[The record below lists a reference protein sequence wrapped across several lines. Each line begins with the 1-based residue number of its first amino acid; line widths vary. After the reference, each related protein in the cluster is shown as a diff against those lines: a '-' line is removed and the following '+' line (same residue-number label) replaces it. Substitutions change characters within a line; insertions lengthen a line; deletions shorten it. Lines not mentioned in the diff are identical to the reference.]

1 MFGHFYNQL
10 NAKISSGVTSNKL
23 FAVCYIDLDHFFEIQ
38 QDYGHEVSEIALQSI
53 HERVKSILGP
63 DDFLSQSA
71 SDQFFLFVAIENLD
85 SNLAQLCEYINIPIK
100 IFDYLISVTASI
112 GVHILKEDDKSP
124 DHVIRNAI
132 EACIQVKH
140 EGGNSLHIYDDEA
153 VLLRRKK
160 REIVDRVIGDLE
172 NNHFE
177 LYLQPKYDLRN
188 LVVIGFE
195 ALIRWID
202 PERGI
207 ISPAVLFDAIAG
219 TEAERL
225 IDEFVLEEAITIL
238 KNLQKL
244 NRTLSLSINVS
255 PAQLMSPWFASQ
267 VESYF
272 AKYPI
277 LMEHLRL
284 EILESDTF
292 KNLDLFKAHLDNLKQ
307 FGITLS
313 LDDFGT
319 GFASLTHLLMLPIN
333 EVKIDRSFITSIDT
347 NEINQMI
354 VKNVVELAEKLNI
367 STVVEGIES
376 KDELSMVQKLGVHG
390 AQGYYLARP
399 FPSSKLKSWW
409 SEQLQNSPL

>member
-10 NAKISSGVTSNKL
+10 NAKITSGVTAEKL

-38 QDYGHEVSEIALQSI
+38 QDFGCEVSEIALRSI
-53 HERVKSILGP
+53 HERVASILSP

-71 SDQFFLFVAIENLD
+71 SDQFFVFIALENLD
-85 SNLAQLCEYINIPIK
+85 SNLAQLCEFISAPIK
-100 IFDYLISVTASI
+100 ISDYLISITASI
-112 GVHILKEDDKSP
+112 GVHILKEQDKSP
-124 DHVIRNAI
+124 NHVLRNAI
-132 EACIQVKH
+132 ESCIHVKH
-140 EGGNSLHIYDDEA
+140 EGGNNLHIYDDEA

-160 REIVDRVIGDLE
+160 REIVDKVILGLE
-172 NNHFE
+172 NHQFE
-177 LYLQPKYDLRN
+177 LYLQPKYDLKN

-207 ISPAVLFDAIAG
+207 ISPAILLNAIAG

-225 IDEFVLEEAITIL
+225 IDEFVLEEALTIL
-238 KNLQKL
+238 KGLHKL

-255 PAQLMSPWFASQ
+255 PAQLMSPWFAAQ
-267 VESYF
+267 VESYYT
-272 AKYPI
+272 KYPI

-292 KNLDLFKAHLDNLKQ
+292 KNLEVFKSHLESLKQ
-307 FGITLS
+307 FGVTLS

-333 EVKIDRSFITSIDT
+333 EVKIDRSFVTSIDT

-354 VKNVVELAEKLNI
+354 VKHVVELAEKLNI
-367 STVVEGIES
+367 STVVEGIENQ
-376 KDELSMVQKLGVHG
+376 KELATVQNLGVHA
-390 AQGYYLARP
+390 AQGYFLTRP
-399 FPSSKLKSWW
+399 FPSRNLKDWW
-409 SEQLQNSPL
+409 SEQLLNSVL